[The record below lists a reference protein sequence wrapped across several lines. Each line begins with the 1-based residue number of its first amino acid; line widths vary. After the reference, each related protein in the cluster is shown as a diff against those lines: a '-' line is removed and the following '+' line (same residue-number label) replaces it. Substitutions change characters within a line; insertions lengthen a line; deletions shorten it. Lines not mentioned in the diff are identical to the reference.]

1 MMNRKQHTFS
11 QFDNLD
17 KARSSLNFSNLSND
31 YKYNQ
36 KRGQTPGLLVN
47 KLSFDG
53 DRSQNYYGINRLHKE
68 NIGILQKM
76 HLDQAERINLKNH
89 LLRSQVS
96 TKYSTFFHP
105 TRNSRTGQ
113 SVDYSITQQ
122 DGIRRYSSTQLSD
135 FAAAHPTPVRDSR
148 GYNNYILLPDE
159 CFESL

>member
-89 LLRSQVS
+89 LLRS
-96 TKYSTFFHP
+96 
-105 TRNSRTGQ
+105 
-113 SVDYSITQQ
+113 
-122 DGIRRYSSTQLSD
+122 
-135 FAAAHPTPVRDSR
+135 
-148 GYNNYILLPDE
+148 
-159 CFESL
+159 